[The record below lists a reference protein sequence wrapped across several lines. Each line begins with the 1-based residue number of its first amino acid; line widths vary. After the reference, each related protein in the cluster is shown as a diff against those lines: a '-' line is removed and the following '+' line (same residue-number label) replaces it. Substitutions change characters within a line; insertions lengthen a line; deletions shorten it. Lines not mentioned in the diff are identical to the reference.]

1 MAMDQQYADVF
12 GEYDD
17 GTESADETGENGQGT
32 TEPAEGEPGDD
43 SVTGDGDRGEP
54 AAEGAAG
61 DGQEDAAGDGEDG
74 DGGDG
79 ETAAQQTPEERHRQA
94 AARRQ
99 REDAARA
106 AAEQARIDK
115 VYADMFTGQTD
126 PFTHKPITTEAEF
139 RAYKAAQDRQNE
151 EKALEDA
158 GIKPEVLEQLVD
170 RRVSQHPEIRKAQ
183 EALAAAEAERAR
195 AVEQQVQEA
204 IGTQLKAI
212 QAVNP
217 AIKSLEDIAAMPTAP
232 AFNRYVQQ
240 GLGLEDAYYLA
251 NRAEIESKKT
261 AAAKQA
267 AINQTRSKGHLDSGA
282 GGAANAVV
290 VPPEEVELYRAM
302 MPGATDEEIRKD
314 WEKYQK
320 ALR

>member
-1 MAMDQQYADVF
+1 MEIRPDIIHGGKVCAGKATVYALKSPVMAGKA
-12 GEYDD
+12 
-17 GTESADETGENGQGT
+17 SETGGGEARDLELAPTKGEKSWGSSGFGRRIPAFAIYITSETVFPNEITAMRDSLFNRKERTRVLCGALKGLSLGEIT
-32 TEPAEGEPGDD
+32 RIWEFTIEGPAETMRRERK
-43 SVTGDGDRGEP
+43 SKADR
-54 AAEGAAG
+54 AEMR
-61 DGQEDAAGDGEDG
+61 DYDFYF
-74 DGGDG
+74 
-79 ETAAQQTPEERHRQA
+79 T
-94 AARRQ
+94 
-99 REDAARA
+99 RE
-106 AAEQARIDK
+106 
-115 VYADMFTGQTD
+115 
-126 PFTHKPITTEAEF
+126 
-139 RAYKAAQDRQNE
+139 
-151 EKALEDA
+151 
-158 GIKPEVLEQLVD
+158 GI
-170 RRVSQHPEIRKAQ
+170 
-183 EALAAAEAERAR
+183 
-195 AVEQQVQEA
+195 
-204 IGTQLKAI
+204 G
-212 QAVNP
+212 
-217 AIKSLEDIAAMPTAP
+217 MPTAP

>member
-1 MAMDQQYADVF
+1 MAMDQQYAEIF

-17 GTESADETGENGQGT
+17 GTEGAETGENEQET
-32 TEPAEGEPGDD
+32 TEPAEGETNH
-43 SVTGDGDRGEP
+43 SATEGE
-54 AAEGAAG
+54 ESAAG
-61 DGQEDAAGDGEDG
+61 GDDGQEGGSADDDGDDGPDGEEG
-74 DGGDG
+74 A
-79 ETAAQQTPEERHRQA
+79 EPTQQTPEERHRQA
-94 AARRQ
+94 EARRQ
-99 REDAARA
+99 REEAARA
-106 AAEQARIDK
+106 AAFQARIDK
-115 VYADMFTGQTD
+115 VYADLFAGQTD
-126 PFTHKPITTEAEF
+126 PFTHKPITNEAEF
-139 RAYKAAQDRQNE
+139 RAYQAAQDRQNE

-170 RRVSQHPEIRKAQ
+170 RRVSQHPDIRKAQ
-183 EALAAAEAERAR
+183 EALAAAEAERIR
-195 AVEQQVQEA
+195 AIEQQAQEA

-217 AIKSLEDIAAMPTAP
+217 AIKSLDDIASLPTAP

-251 NRAEIESKKT
+251 NRAEIEGKKT

-290 VPPEEVELYRAM
+290 VPPEEVALYRAM
-302 MPGATDEEIRKD
+302 MPNATDEEIRKD
-314 WEKYQK
+314 WVKFQK